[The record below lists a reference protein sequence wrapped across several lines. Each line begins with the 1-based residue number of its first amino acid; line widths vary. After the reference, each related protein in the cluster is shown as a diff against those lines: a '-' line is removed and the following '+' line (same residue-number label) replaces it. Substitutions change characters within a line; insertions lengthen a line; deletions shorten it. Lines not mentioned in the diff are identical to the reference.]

1 VENKTKKGILRKIK
15 NKRSRRLETGKRRNQ
30 DSGGMQKLDGGAL
43 LPRKTWDAGNSQKK
57 KTNVL
62 GKNREEN

>member
-57 KTNVL
+57 TNVL